1 MFLIFFLIFFPECS
15 HFSYV
20 SNIFSFYLGVYFES
34 EDRILYDNGTIIYK
48 LTETTEIA
56 QIDYATV
63 DQNGNVHLLPDLL
76 GQKPNMEL
84 FRSLNVKPTTRSVQT
99 TLDVQIDAKSILQ
112 RRKRTIK
119 DVRQALNLV
128 HLFEMDL
135 ENVTCEMVKKIDQED
150 VHKLINEYKPES
162 VCFYEK
168 IIHFCNIRKKYD

>member
-1 MFLIFFLIFFPECS
+1 M
-15 HFSYV
+15 
-20 SNIFSFYLGVYFES
+20 YFES
-34 EDRILYDNGTIIYK
+34 EDRILCGNGTIIYK
-48 LTETTEIA
+48 LTQTTEIA
-56 QIDYATV
+56 QIDYATA

-119 DVRQALNLV
+119 DVRQALNFV

-135 ENVTCEMVKKIDQED
+135 ESVTCEIVKRIDQED
-150 VHKLINEYKPES
+150 VHKLINVYKPES
-162 VCFYEK
+162 VCFYQK
-168 IIHFCNIRKKYD
+168 MIHFCNKS

>member
-1 MFLIFFLIFFPECS
+1 M
-15 HFSYV
+15 
-20 SNIFSFYLGVYFES
+20 YFES

-48 LTETTEIA
+48 LTQTTEIA
-56 QIDYATV
+56 QIDYATA

-84 FRSLNVKPTTRSVQT
+84 FRSLNVKPTSRSVQT

-119 DVRQALNLV
+119 DVRQALNFV

-135 ENVTCEMVKKIDQED
+135 ESVTCEIAKRIDQED
-150 VHKLINEYKPES
+150 VHKLINVYKPES
-162 VCFYEK
+162 VCFYQK
-168 IIHFCNIRKKYD
+168 MIHFCNKS